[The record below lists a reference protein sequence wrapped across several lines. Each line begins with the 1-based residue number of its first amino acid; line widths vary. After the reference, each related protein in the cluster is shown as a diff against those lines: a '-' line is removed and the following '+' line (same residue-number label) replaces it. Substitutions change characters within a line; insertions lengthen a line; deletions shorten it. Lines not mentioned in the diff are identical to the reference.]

1 MQINLVCSTKHCHKN
16 LCTSELSTESVHVPC
31 TPNFLP
37 LVIFDWPIL
46 HFRGE
51 LRYDGGVSQQ
61 KVSVDQSEPEKY
73 VMSRCQ
79 TYYMEVRWK
88 TL

>member
-16 LCTSELSTESVHVPC
+16 L
-31 TPNFLP
+31 FLP